1 MRMTDI
7 VSSFDMTIFP
17 ILGFF
22 VFVSL
27 FAVLTLRAVRSDP
40 KDTRRA
46 ASIPLRH
53 DSTNTKDHGASRS
66 R

>member
-7 VSSFDMTIFP
+7 VSSFDMTLFP

-27 FAVLTLRAVRSDP
+27 FAVLTVRALRSDP
-40 KDTRRA
+40 SDTRRA
-46 ASIPLRH
+46 ASIPLRRDAH
-53 DSTNTKDHGASRS
+53 TNADHASS
-66 R
+66 RPR